1 MKTIRKLQDA
11 MCAIYLDRDRRR
23 GVWGTYLHFL
33 EESVEL
39 GKAISS
45 GSNEDIADEAA
56 DIAAWLASICNLLG
70 IDLEDA
76 LRSKY
81 GDGCP
86 KCGSTPC
93 RC

>member
-1 MKTIRKLQDA
+1 MKTIKELQDA
-11 MCAIYLDRDRRR
+11 MCVIYLDKDRRR

-45 GSNEDIADEAA
+45 GSKEDIADEAA

-86 KCGSTPC
+86 KCRSTPC